1 MLTGALLACD
11 CGSLLHAA
19 RCVPPSSSDWCA
31 GEGAARMS
39 DNLPEPQHPANPD
52 ELPNSVGEVQAEDA
66 RLRRVGSAWTGFL
79 LTGVG
84 FLVFICSYF
93 LLPVL
98 VVVFCLDCGPEPRPQ
113 VTAWET
119 SLRVL
124 SFVQVDRDQSLI
136 LMLVFILL
144 CYLPLLAAVA
154 ALGCSIGFLVHPHR
168 TFATWNHRVWLA
180 GISALGIAFPF
191 LFWFVRPDIG
201 YVGMLFGYGLI
212 WGGNRLFLTAYP

>member
-1 MLTGALLACD
+1 
-11 CGSLLHAA
+11 
-19 RCVPPSSSDWCA
+19 
-31 GEGAARMS
+31 MS
-39 DNLPEPQHPANPD
+39 DQPPGPQHPPNPD
-52 ELPNSVGEVQAEDA
+52 EAPNYVREVPAGDA
-66 RLRRVGSAWTGFL
+66 RRRRVGSAWTGFL

-98 VVVFCLDCGPEPRPQ
+98 VVVFCLDCGPEPRPHF
-113 VTAWET
+113 TAWEM
-119 SLRVL
+119 SLRSL
-124 SFVQVDRDQSLI
+124 ALIPDELGQSLI
-136 LMLVFILL
+136 FMLVFILFV

-154 ALGCSIGFLVHPHR
+154 VLGCSIGFLVRPHR